1 MFADI
6 RKFMDLSNDCS
17 ILTKFKNDT
26 TPIDLEEKTNNNSN
40 SNPNYFQDPH
50 ICLSEL
56 LI

>member
-26 TPIDLEEKTNNNSN
+26 TPMDLEEKTNNN

>member
-26 TPIDLEEKTNNNSN
+26 TPMDLEEETNNS